1 MKLITPYGETLVN
14 LLISENEKSE
24 TFAKA
29 NDFPSIQLT
38 NRQICDLEMLAVGAF
53 SPLDKFMSKNDY
65 ETVLDQMRLFSGEV
79 FPIPITLSVSDI
91 SNIKLD
97 SEIALRDTKNNLLA
111 TMQIEEVYEWNQ
123 NEFAQRIFAT
133 RDSRHPLVAEMNR
146 WGKYNLSGKL
156 QVLQLPKHYD
166 FQDLRL
172 SPKESRERLL
182 SFGRENVVA
191 FQTRNPLHLAHETMT
206 KRALKMIDG
215 TLLLQ
220 PVVGMTKN
228 GDVDHFTRV
237 RTYQTLTENYYPKD
251 KILLSLLPL
260 AMRFAGPRE
269 AVWHAI
275 IRRNYGANH
284 FIVGRDHAS
293 PGVDSNGKPFY
304 QSVEAKELAE
314 KLSEEIGVK
323 ILSFEEFV
331 YLSDENRYE
340 EISKIEKNAKVF
352 SLSGTQV
359 REDYLNQG
367 KHLPEWFTR
376 KEVAEILA
384 ESYPPRHKQGVCLWL
399 TGLSGS
405 GKSTT
410 AEILETLLLEK
421 GRQIT
426 MLDGDVV
433 RTHLSKGLGFSKTD
447 RDTNILRIGFVASEI
462 VKHHGIVICAAVS
475 PYLSTR
481 NEVRNMFGEDNFIE
495 IFVDTPLDVCES
507 RDVKG
512 MYAKA
517 RRGEIKGFTGIDD
530 IYERPNNV
538 EITLKTVHNSAETNA
553 KLILEFLQK
562 RGFIN

>member
-1 MKLITPYGETLVN
+1 MKLITPYGKTLVN

-29 NDFPSIQLT
+29 NDLPSIQLT

-91 SNIKLD
+91 SNLKLD

-111 TMQIEEVYEWNQ
+111 TMQIEEIYEWNQ

-133 RDSRHPLVAEMNR
+133 RDSRHPLVAEINR

-156 QVLQLPKHYD
+156 QVLQLPKYHD

-172 SPKESRERLL
+172 TPNQTRKRLL
-182 SFGRENVVA
+182 ELGNENVVA

-206 KRALKMIDG
+206 KCALEMIDG
-215 TLLLQ
+215 TLLLH

-269 AVWHAI
+269 SVWHAI

-293 PGVDSNGKPFY
+293 PGVDSFGKPFY
-304 QSVEAKELAE
+304 QADEAKELAQ
-314 KLSEEIGVK
+314 KLSEEIGVR

-340 EISKIEKNAKVF
+340 EISKISNNAKVF

-384 ESYPPRHKQGVCLWL
+384 ESYPPKYKQGVCLWF

-433 RTHLSKGLGFSKTD
+433 RTHLSKGLGFTQAD

-462 VKHHGIVICAAVS
+462 VKHNGIVICAAVS

-481 NEVRNMFGEDNFIE
+481 NEVRNMFGDEQFIE
-495 IFVDTPLDVCES
+495 IFVDTSLDVCES

-538 EITLKTVHNSAETNA
+538 EITLDTVHNSAETNA